1 MDQDATE
8 IVLDDGMPERF
19 GILDDIRI
27 AEEQI
32 ARGEGVEHDAAR
44 AEVLSRLDHKQR

>member
-1 MDQDATE
+1 
-8 IVLDDGMPERF
+8 MPERSAVVN
-19 GILDDIRI
+19 DIRI

-44 AEVLSRLDHKQR
+44 AQVRNWVDREKA